1 MAQKYVVQDT
11 AGHRTVV
18 ILNDNENLT
27 DLLKKVPSRI
37 TMVMPMESLNGNT
50 NQYNVLMP
58 ARKKEG
64 IHCNLLRERI
74 AAVRMLA
81 RTN

>member
-50 NQYNVLMP
+50 N
-58 ARKKEG
+58 
-64 IHCNLLRERI
+64 
-74 AAVRMLA
+74 
-81 RTN
+81 